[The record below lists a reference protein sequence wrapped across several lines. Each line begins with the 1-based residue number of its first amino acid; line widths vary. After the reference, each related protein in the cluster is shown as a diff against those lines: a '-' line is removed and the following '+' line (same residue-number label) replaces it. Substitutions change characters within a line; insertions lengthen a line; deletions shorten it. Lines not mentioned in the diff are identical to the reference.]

1 MALLDLQTLDTPT
14 QDAAPH
20 EATGSEYSALL
31 CDSAMSYLL
40 CL

>member
-1 MALLDLQTLDTPT
+1 MALLDLQAMDASTLDAP
-14 QDAAPH
+14 QEAA
-20 EATGSEYSALL
+20 GSEYSALL

>member
-14 QDAAPH
+14 QTAPH
-20 EATGSEYSALL
+20 EAAGSEYSALL
-31 CDSAMSYLL
+31 CDSTMSYLL